1 MNILTLTHMKNLK
14 IPPQYQLGIT
24 LIIKID
30 ENLFHKLLNS
40 IIEVHP
46 FVSIESLVMEIS
58 PKLEEIAV
66 NDLQEILRAIRSIFA
81 LRTQENLKNTEIVTG
96 LSNAVSIDNTFSD
109 LSDEELKRFEQ
120 RLTQLLVLAV
130 DGSISISSKAI
141 DLLQEYD
148 RILLNSRIITDIR
161 PVFKSETQEGIAGA
175 LIVHTLKI
183 EYQDAGGLKEFYV
196 ALDSN
201 DVKNLQE
208 QLSESLVKT
217 EVINSILNKANILY
231 LDPNY
236 NSK

>member
-1 MNILTLTHMKNLK
+1 MKNLK

>member
-1 MNILTLTHMKNLK
+1 MKNLK
-14 IPPQYQLGIT
+14 IPPHYQLGIT

-30 ENLFHKLLNS
+30 ENLFQRLLNA
-40 IIEVHP
+40 ITEVHP
-46 FVSIESLVMEIS
+46 FVSIESLVLEIA

-81 LRTQENLKNTEIVTG
+81 LRTQENLKNSEIVTG

-130 DGSISISSKAI
+130 DGSISISSKAV

-183 EYQDAGGLKEFYV
+183 DYQDASGLREFYV

-201 DVKNLQE
+201 DVRNLQE

-217 EVINSILNKANILY
+217 EVIHSILNKADILY